1 MSAAKPNRLTL
12 IDQSIKHPGGHH
24 YEYALRVLEAAR
36 RQGLETWLLAHR
48 DYRGAIDHPVEPAF
62 TWTFWDNYRYYYLG
76 RPPLRRPG
84 WLSSLRRRVKEAR
97 LTLDRRFVYSR
108 VGLAVARARNL
119 PLRDILLR
127 TRIDDDA
134 STVTTSRLLLAAA
147 RVALKVHSL
156 TTRRLRFNRLRP
168 LLLSVLALPALPFL
182 LVAMLTGR
190 KSPAARFAAELSA
203 ALAEFSN
210 HESTIFFV
218 PNATAAELEG
228 LALLHRAGH
237 LATRGRWAFLLRRP
251 IFPGYPNGY
260 AQQAEAAR
268 RHRVELARLRDA
280 APDLDVRFY
289 TDTDELTEQYDF
301 LGVYPFATLPVPVDT
316 AEVPPTDRHPI
327 VIGYLGDARDEKGFQ
342 YLPKLVESFAPRR
355 LGAREVRF
363 LFQANFNVAA
373 GEPGSRYARSQLQ
386 TYSKDF
392 VELAQGP
399 FDSRQYA
406 DLLRRMDLVVIPY
419 AADNYSSRSSGI
431 LMEALA
437 AGRPVLAP
445 TCTWMARLLE
455 PSRQHHLANLFA
467 SSPIQACRLAH
478 SVESFQRI
486 NGATLQ
492 IDPRANYVF
501 MRLRFDRPFSGWVRI
516 RLISLNEFDLALD
529 TASNTYKLVNGEIV
543 AAFSKPPSARLRLSA
558 EPIEPAIHER
568 PAEVELSLYMSSEPL
583 PLGAGAA
590 LFDSPEQIPGVAH
603 ELVAFYDHHKRAAE
617 ILRHELRPLYDP
629 DVLVH
634 QIVTDPRLLAAEQP
648 VQQRAIA

>member
-1 MSAAKPNRLTL
+1 
-12 IDQSIKHPGGHH
+12 
-24 YEYALRVLEAAR
+24 
-36 RQGLETWLLAHR
+36 
-48 DYRGAIDHPVEPAF
+48 
-62 TWTFWDNYRYYYLG
+62 
-76 RPPLRRPG
+76 
-84 WLSSLRRRVKEAR
+84 
-97 LTLDRRFVYSR
+97 
-108 VGLAVARARNL
+108 
-119 PLRDILLR
+119 
-127 TRIDDDA
+127 
-134 STVTTSRLLLAAA
+134 
-147 RVALKVHSL
+147 
-156 TTRRLRFNRLRP
+156 
-168 LLLSVLALPALPFL
+168 
-182 LVAMLTGR
+182 
-190 KSPAARFAAELSA
+190 
-203 ALAEFSN
+203 
-210 HESTIFFV
+210 
-218 PNATAAELEG
+218 
-228 LALLHRAGH
+228 
-237 LATRGRWAFLLRRP
+237 
-251 IFPGYPNGY
+251 
-260 AQQAEAAR
+260 
-268 RHRVELARLRDA
+268 
-280 APDLDVRFY
+280 
-289 TDTDELTEQYDF
+289 
-301 LGVYPFATLPVPVDT
+301 
-316 AEVPPTDRHPI
+316 
-327 VIGYLGDARDEKGFQ
+327 
-342 YLPKLVESFAPRR
+342 
-355 LGAREVRF
+355 
-363 LFQANFNVAA
+363 
-373 GEPGSRYARSQLQ
+373 
-386 TYSKDF
+386 
-392 VELAQGP
+392 
-399 FDSRQYA
+399 
-406 DLLRRMDLVVIPY
+406 MDLVVIPY
-419 AADNYSSRSSGI
+419 AADNYSARSSGV